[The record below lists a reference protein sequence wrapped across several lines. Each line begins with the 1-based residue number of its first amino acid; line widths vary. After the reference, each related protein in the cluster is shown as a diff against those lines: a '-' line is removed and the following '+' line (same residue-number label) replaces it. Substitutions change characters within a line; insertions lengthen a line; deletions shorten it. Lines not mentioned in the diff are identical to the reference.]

1 VEASAGVLRIA
12 CPRPPGLESL
22 PLSDA
27 SKEPIVS
34 TLTKLFIGLHVV
46 LSMLLAAGIVVFVN
60 KTEAFRTDN
69 DSLKKQ
75 LAQAKHESESA
86 RTENTAT
93 AANAALAVQAA
104 NNESAA
110 KQAQLDN
117 LNRQLLDAKGQV
129 AQANAQV
136 STQQASMNA
145 AQAAL
150 AAAQANQGAL
160 QAQQIEIRKANDEA
174 QRKLVDANI
183 ALTDATNRVQV
194 LERQVRTQAEELAA
208 LQEDRG
214 GAAATA
220 PGARSAAQ
228 STDLA
233 TTASD
238 TGLNI
243 NGVVRATQTIAGIKY
258 ATISVGSADAV
269 RKGTRFRVLGGA
281 NGNQFLGFLT
291 VTSVEPHESVGRL
304 EGPGVA
310 AVTREN
316 LVRTRF

>member
-1 VEASAGVLRIA
+1 M
-12 CPRPPGLESL
+12 
-22 PLSDA
+22 
-27 SKEPIVS
+27 S
-34 TLTKLFIGLHVV
+34 TLTKLFVGLLVV

-60 KTEAFRTDN
+60 KTEEYARN
-69 DSLKKQ
+69 NKSLTNQ
-75 LAQAKHESESA
+75 LAAARAEAEAARSEV
-86 RTENTAT
+86 TAI
-93 AANAALAVQAA
+93 AANRDLAVQAA
-104 NNESAA
+104 NNEAAA

-117 LNRQLLDAKGQV
+117 LTRQLLDAKGQV

-136 STQQASMNA
+136 ATTQATLNG

-160 QAQQIEIRKANDEA
+160 QAQQLEVRKAADEA

-208 LQEDRG
+208 LQEEQRG
-214 GAAATA
+214 GAAAPATA
-220 PGARSAAQ
+220 PGARSNVP
-228 STDLA
+228 SGDLA
-233 TTASD
+233 TTAGD

-243 NGVVRATQTIAGIKY
+243 NGVIRGTQTIAGIKY
-258 ATISVGSADAV
+258 ATISVGSADSV

-281 NGNQFLGFLT
+281 NGNQFLGYLT

-304 EGPGVA
+304 EGPRVPDIA
-310 AVTREN
+310 REN
-316 LVRTRF
+316 LVRTRL

>member
-1 VEASAGVLRIA
+1 M
-12 CPRPPGLESL
+12 
-22 PLSDA
+22 
-27 SKEPIVS
+27 S

-60 KTEAFRTDN
+60 KTEEFRKNNT
-69 DSLKKQ
+69 SLSTQ
-75 LAQAKHESESA
+75 LAAAKAEAEAA

-104 NNESAA
+104 NNEAA
-110 KQAQLDN
+110 NRQAQLDN

-136 STQQASMNA
+136 STLQASMNG

-160 QAQQIEIRKANDEA
+160 QAQQIEVRKAADEA

-214 GAAATA
+214 GAGPATA
-220 PGARSAAQ
+220 PGGARSGGTSA
-228 STDLA
+228 DLA
-233 TTASD
+233 RTAGD

-243 NGVVRATQTIAGIKY
+243 NGVIRATQTIAGIKY
-258 ATISVGSADAV
+258 ATISVGSADSV
-269 RKGTRFRVLGGA
+269 RKGTRFRVLGGP
-281 NGNQFLGFLT
+281 NGNQFLGYVT
-291 VTSVEPHESVGRL
+291 VTSVEPHEAVGRL
-304 EGPGVA
+304 NGPRVA
-310 AVTREN
+310 EVTVDN
-316 LVRTRF
+316 QVRTRL